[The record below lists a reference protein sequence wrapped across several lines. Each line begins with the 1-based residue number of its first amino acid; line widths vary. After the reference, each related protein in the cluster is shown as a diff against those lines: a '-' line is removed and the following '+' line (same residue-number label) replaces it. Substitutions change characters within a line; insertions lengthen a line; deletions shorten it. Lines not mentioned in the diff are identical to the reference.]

1 MSETTNDF
9 LFASCGDGWK
19 SIIRN
24 TDKKLKYIDPDYKIA
39 QIKEK
44 FGGLRYYYDHSF
56 ESYDDVRREIMDDI
70 VRAAEYEA
78 SRTCELCGTS
88 KFIDKVEV
96 RVHKYWYFG
105 YCQSC
110 ADKYI
115 AEAEARYAKYD
126 MLGEL

>member
-1 MSETTNDF
+1 MEDKY
-9 LFASCGDGWK
+9 LFASCGNGWK
-19 SIIRN
+19 EIIRN
-24 TDKKLKYIDPDYKIA
+24 TDEKLKYIDPEYKIA

-44 FGGLRYYYDHSF
+44 FGGLRYYFDVSF
-56 ESYDDVRREIMDDI
+56 ESYDDVRREIMDDV
-70 VRAAEYEA
+70 VRAAEHEA
-78 SRTCELCGTS
+78 SRTCELCGAS
-88 KFIDKVEV
+88 KASDKVEI
-96 RVHKYWYFG
+96 RAHKYFYFG

>member
-1 MSETTNDF
+1 MNYPEPYGMECN
-9 LFASCGDGWK
+9 DGWK
-19 SIIRN
+19 DIIDH
-24 TDKKLKYIDPDYKIA
+24 THDKLKYIDPDYTIA

-44 FGGLRYYYDHSF
+44 FGGLRYYFDSSLDYGSIAH
-56 ESYDDVRREIMDDI
+56 EIMDDI
-70 VRAAEYEA
+70 VRAAEYES

-88 KFIDKVEV
+88 KASDKVGV
-96 RVHKYWYFG
+96 RSHKFFYFG

-115 AEAEARYAKYD
+115 AEAEARYARYD